1 VKGDTGEHYVVRFIG
16 VRAVDSQSPDG
27 MMLYALAE
35 RDTDEE
41 GLYRYTFVNWYFD
54 EPSEPQSKAH
64 LEVVAAGFEL
74 ERLSS

>member
-1 VKGDTGEHYVVRFIG
+1 LEGDTGNRYVVRFRG
-16 VRAVDSQSPDG
+16 VRAVNSLSPDG

-54 EPSEPQSKAH
+54 EPSEPESKAH